1 MFREKNSWT
10 KRFMESIRPT
20 PMRQR
25 VNECLFKLKIQQRKL
40 ERTSYHMQQRDQAL
54 YGKCVLAIQGKNT
67 QLASM
72 YANECAELRKM
83 AKVVLHSEL
92 ALEQITLRLE
102 TVHEFGDMAATMM
115 PVASVVRVH
124 EFGDMAATMMP
135 VASVVRT
142 LKTQLE
148 GVMPEVSLEL
158 AEVNDTLEGLAVEV
172 GEATETSF
180 DVSASSTESQHIL
193 QEANTVAEQKMKE
206 RFPELPSLAT
216 QETRI

>member
-1 MFREKNSWT
+1 MFREKTSWT
-10 KRFMESIRPT
+10 NRIRESFRPT
-20 PMRQR
+20 PIGQR
-25 VNECLFKLKIQQRKL
+25 INQCLFKLKLQQRKL

-92 ALEQITLRLE
+92 ALEQVTLRLE
-102 TVHEFGDMAATMM
+102 TVHEFGNMAATMA
-115 PVASVVRVH
+115 PVA
-124 EFGDMAATMMP
+124 T
-135 VASVVRT
+135 VVRT

-158 AEVNDTLEGLAVEV
+158 AEVNDTLEGLSIEV

-180 DVSASSTESQHIL
+180 DVSASSGESQQIL

-206 RFPELPSLAT
+206 RFPELPAIPT

>member
-115 PVASVVRVH
+115 PVASVVR
-124 EFGDMAATMMP
+124 A
-135 VASVVRT
+135 

-158 AEVNDTLEGLAVEV
+158 AEVNETLEGLAVEV

>member
-1 MFREKNSWT
+1 
-10 KRFMESIRPT
+10 
-20 PMRQR
+20 
-25 VNECLFKLKIQQRKL
+25 
-40 ERTSYHMQQRDQAL
+40 
-54 YGKCVLAIQGKNT
+54 
-67 QLASM
+67 
-72 YANECAELRKM
+72 M

-92 ALEQITLRLE
+92 ALEQVTLRLE
-102 TVHEFGDMAATMM
+102 AVHEFGTL
-115 PVASVVRVH
+115 
-124 EFGDMAATMMP
+124 AATMMP

-180 DVSASSTESQHIL
+180 DMSSSSGESQQIL

-206 RFPELPSLAT
+206 RFPELPPLPTHEA
-216 QETRI
+216 RI

>member
-1 MFREKNSWT
+1 MFREKTSWT
-10 KRFMESIRPT
+10 KRIKEAVNPT
-20 PMRQR
+20 PMKQR
-25 VNECLFKLKIQQRKL
+25 VNECLFKLKVQQRKL

-54 YGKCVLAIQGKNT
+54 YGKCVLAIQGKNS
-67 QLASM
+67 QLASV

-92 ALEQITLRLE
+92 ALEQVTLRLE
-102 TVHEFGDMAATMM
+102 AVNEFGTLAATMM
-115 PVASVVRVH
+115 PVA
-124 EFGDMAATMMP
+124 G
-135 VASVVRT
+135 VVRT

-148 GVMPEVSLEL
+148 GVMPEVSMEL

-180 DVSASSTESQHIL
+180 DTTTPTAESQQIL

-206 RFPELPSLAT
+206 RFPELPPLPAN
-216 QETRI
+216 EARI